1 MTSSPRNIAGS
12 VRQRL
17 LNIARAAKEEFQF
30 VLTRYAVE
38 RLLFRL
44 SQSPHGNRFV
54 LKGAML
60 FQVWTGAIH
69 RPTKDLDLLGY
80 GENSPELMA
89 GIFQDVCRVVVIDDG
104 LKFIAQTVTAE
115 LIKDGDEYEGV
126 RVHFNASLD
135 NARIPLQV
143 DIGFGDAITPAA
155 VEAEFPTLLEFPA
168 PRVMVYPKAT
178 VIAEKFQAMVALGIA
193 NSRMK
198 DFFDL
203 WTLAREF
210 EFDGSLLARAIAA
223 TFERRRTAIPQ
234 AVPMALTA
242 EFATDRTKATQWR
255 AFLNRSKLA
264 PQNSDFGEVI
274 ELLRAFLMPPTEA
287 FASGSDFTAHWPPA
301 GPWQSVPQS

>member
-1 MTSSPRNIAGS
+1 MTSSPKNIAAS

-17 LNIARAAKEEFQF
+17 LNIAREAKEEFQF
-30 VLTRYAVE
+30 VLTRYALE

-44 SQSPHGNRFV
+44 SQSPHGSRFV
-54 LKGAML
+54 LKGALL
-60 FQVWTGAIH
+60 FRVWTGAVH

-80 GENSPELMA
+80 GENSPEQMA
-89 GIFQDVCRVVVIDDG
+89 SIFQDVCRVAVIDDG
-104 LKFIAQTVTAE
+104 LKFIAETVTAE

-126 RVHFNASLD
+126 RVHFNATLD

-143 DIGFGDAITPAA
+143 DVGFGDAITPAA

-168 PRVMVYPKAT
+168 PHVMAYPKPT

-198 DFFDL
+198 DFFDV

-264 PQNSDFGEVI
+264 PQNSDFREVI

-287 FASGSDFTAHWPPA
+287 LASGSDFPAHWPPA
-301 GPWQSVPQS
+301 GPWLTIPQS